1 MMNDTN
7 EDKER
12 LISLAEASEIYGFSH
27 VHLRQ
32 MAREGR
38 MEAQKV
44 GRYWVTTPANVEE
57 YIASRKKTGRYREDI
72 QVQD

>member
-7 EDKER
+7 EDKDQ

-32 MAREGR
+32 LAIRGR
-38 MEAQKV
+38 LEAKKIGGV
-44 GRYWVTTPANVEE
+44 WITTPGDVEV
-57 YIASRKKTGRYREDI
+57 YIRSRDPRGAYRDDI
-72 QVQD
+72 EA